1 MILMNIKIVT
11 NEEEAKKADELLTKL
26 IHFES
31 DFNKNINPN
40 YIVHNHFKCN
50 INDNTCLAIA
60 IQNNEIV
67 GFIFG
72 FIIESNAYLNK
83 IGKIEA
89 LFVENQ
95 YRGQHIGTELIIY
108 FKKWAKIKGV
118 DIFEI
123 EVLSSNK
130 NAVDIYKKNGFK
142 INKNTDLQKLLT
154 LLDKNNTKA
163 NFFISYEYLE
173 KHINEIEKE
182 KNIEYYNYGKNG
194 TYNDEIIL
202 IANNIISKKSNPANI
217 CLTETN
223 TNNTL
228 KICSENEQFTI
239 YPEIINGTINSI
251 KSKINNGSIIS
262 FEVTNTTLNELPLII
277 NYINSKGYTISLLS
291 ELINEEK

>member
-1 MILMNIKIVT
+1 MNIKIVT

-31 DFNKNINPN
+31 NFNKNINPN

-142 INKNTDLQKLLT
+142 INKNTMST
-154 LLDKNNTKA
+154 
-163 NFFISYEYLE
+163 F
-173 KHINEIEKE
+173 
-182 KNIEYYNYGKNG
+182 
-194 TYNDEIIL
+194 
-202 IANNIISKKSNPANI
+202 
-217 CLTETN
+217 
-223 TNNTL
+223 
-228 KICSENEQFTI
+228 
-239 YPEIINGTINSI
+239 
-251 KSKINNGSIIS
+251 
-262 FEVTNTTLNELPLII
+262 
-277 NYINSKGYTISLLS
+277 
-291 ELINEEK
+291 